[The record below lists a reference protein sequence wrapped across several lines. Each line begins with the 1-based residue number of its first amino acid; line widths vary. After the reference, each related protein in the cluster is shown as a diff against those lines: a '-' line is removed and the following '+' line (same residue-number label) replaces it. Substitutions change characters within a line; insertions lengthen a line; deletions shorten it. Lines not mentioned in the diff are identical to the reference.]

1 MMIMMMMLMMM
12 MITHHADVHFD
23 KSRSLDAQN
32 AADISHF
39 IERQHEAAHF
49 GILIVSIITGFTG
62 LAFRSF

>member
-1 MMIMMMMLMMM
+1 MIM
-12 MITHHADVHFD
+12 HHADVHFD

>member
-1 MMIMMMMLMMM
+1 MFIL
-12 MITHHADVHFD
+12 T

-39 IERQHEAAHF
+39 IERQHEAHF